1 MQLSTVTSR
10 MRSMSPATSVE
21 PACSNFTSAALGW
34 MVAAAKD
41 GGCASVLHTPVPRRR
56 QTAVPQIVQRM
67 IRCIPHCYGR
77 NGAVVPQNFICRN
90 PVPRASRDKLGV
102 TMPTKKELL
111 KTPIRHIDIAKYNV
125 VPLVDAMASMA
136 YSSRDTARA
145 ASIYEMMLRDSDC
158 GVILCLA
165 GSLIS
170 AGLQKFFVDMVR
182 NNMVDA
188 IVSTGAN
195 IVDQGFFEALGFN
208 HYIAGDEYKYGNGD
222 GELRELMID
231 RIYDTFIDEEE
242 LRICDETTEKII
254 NGLEPRAYSSREII
268 REMGAYLEREGRTPA
283 KGNADSIVLAAY
295 ETGVPI
301 FCPAFSDCSAGF
313 GFVAHQ
319 HARRGK
325 PVVSIDSAKDF
336 YELTQ
341 LKIANPTT
349 GLLMIGGG
357 VPKNFAQD
365 IVVAAEILGVEASMH
380 KYAIQ
385 ITVADARDGAL
396 SGSTLKEA
404 SSWGKVDTTFEQMV
418 YSEATLALPL
428 VAGYAYHKK
437 AFAARTGKRFAR
449 VLEPVTA

>member
-1 MQLSTVTSR
+1 
-10 MRSMSPATSVE
+10 
-21 PACSNFTSAALGW
+21 
-34 MVAAAKD
+34 
-41 GGCASVLHTPVPRRR
+41 
-56 QTAVPQIVQRM
+56 
-67 IRCIPHCYGR
+67 
-77 NGAVVPQNFICRN
+77 
-90 PVPRASRDKLGV
+90 
-102 TMPTKKELL
+102 MPTKKQLL
-111 KTPIRHIDIAKYNV
+111 DRPIQHLDIKQHNV
-125 VPLVDAMASMA
+125 VPLVDAMQHMA
-136 YSSRDTARA
+136 YSARDTARA
-145 ASIYEMMLRDSDC
+145 ANIYDMMLRDTDC

-170 AGLQKFFVDMVR
+170 AGLQKIFVDLIR

-195 IVDQGFFEALGFN
+195 IVDQDFFEALGFN
-208 HYIAGDEYKYGNGD
+208 HYIAGDEYKYGAGD
-222 GELRELMID
+222 ADLRELMID

-254 NGLEPRAYSSREII
+254 NSLAPRAYSSREII

-283 KGNADSIVLAAY
+283 AGNDDSIVFAAY
-295 ETGVPI
+295 EKGVPI

-319 HARRGK
+319 HARRGQ

-365 IVVAAEILGVEASMH
+365 IVVAAEILGVDAPMH

-385 ITVADARDGAL
+385 VTVADSRDGAL

-404 SSWGKVDTTFEQMV
+404 SSWGKVDTTYEQMV
-418 YSEATLALPL
+418 YAEATLALPL
-428 VAGYAYHKK
+428 IAGYALHKR
-437 AFAARTGKRFAR
+437 AAGGREGKNWTE
-449 VLEPVTA
+449 VLSQMAEPVSA

>member
-1 MQLSTVTSR
+1 MEELSPISTQASDIQLAKYNAELTC
-10 MRSMSPATSVE
+10 P
-21 PACSNFTSAALGW
+21 NAL
-34 MVAAAKD
+34 
-41 GGCASVLHTPVPRRR
+41 
-56 QTAVPQIVQRM
+56 
-67 IRCIPHCYGR
+67 
-77 NGAVVPQNFICRN
+77 FIECCDRLE
-90 PVPRASRDKLGV
+90 AI
-102 TMPTKKELL
+102 MATKKELL
-111 KTPIRHIDIAKYNV
+111 KTPIQHIDIAAHNV

-136 YSSRDTARA
+136 YTSRDTARA
-145 ASIYEMMLRDSDC
+145 ASIYERMLRDTDC

-170 AGLQKFFVDMVR
+170 AGLQKLFVDLIR

-195 IVDQGFFEALGFN
+195 IVDQDFFEALGFR

-222 GELRELMID
+222 GDLRELMID

-242 LRICDETTEKII
+242 LRICDDTTEKII
-254 NGLEPRAYSSREII
+254 NSLPPRPHSSREII

-283 KGNADSIVLAAY
+283 NGNNDSIVFAAY
-295 ETGVPI
+295 EKNVPI

-319 HARRGK
+319 HARQGK
-325 PVVSIDSAKDF
+325 PMVSIDSAKDF

-365 IVVAAEILGVEASMH
+365 IVVAAEILGVDAPMH

-385 ITVADARDGAL
+385 ITVADSRDGAL

-418 YSEATLALPL
+418 YAEATLALPL
-428 VAGYAYHKK
+428 IAGYAFHKH
-437 AFAARTGKRFAR
+437 AAATRTGKRWTK
-449 VLEPVTA
+449 VLYSAAEPVSV